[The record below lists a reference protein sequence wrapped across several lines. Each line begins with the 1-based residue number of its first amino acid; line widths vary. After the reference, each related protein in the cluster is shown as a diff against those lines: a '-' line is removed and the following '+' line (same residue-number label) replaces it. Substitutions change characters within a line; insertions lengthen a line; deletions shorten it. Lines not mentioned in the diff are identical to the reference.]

1 VRIIKKPSRL
11 LALTTLGLALS
22 LGMIGVASAQEDTTT
37 QKQDQQAPAAGD
49 QQDPAAGD
57 KQQAPQFGPRKK
69 NGQKQGQAGQQPP
82 PKIDMIAENGQWKVQ
97 CETVPP
103 MEGQPGGR
111 QCGMIQVTK
120 SEKNPKATLTLVIV
134 NTKQN
139 GKSLFNMRVIAPIGV
154 FLPTGVA
161 LEIDGNAVGRVP
173 FTRCMP
179 QICMAFAEAS
189 PDTLTKLKK
198 GKLANFIIYEAP
210 GIGLPM
216 KLSLE
221 GFSAS
226 LAALEKASNGG

>member
-1 VRIIKKPSRL
+1 MRIIMKPSHL
-11 LALTTLGLALS
+11 LALASLGLTLS
-22 LGMIGVASAQEDTTT
+22 LGAPGIATAQEDTTT
-37 QKQDQQAPAAGD
+37 QKQDQQAPAAEGQ
-49 QQDPAAGD
+49 QQDG
-57 KQQAPQFGPRKK
+57 QPQFGPRAK
-69 NGQKQGQAGQQPP
+69 KQGGQQQGKPGKEP
-82 PKIDMIAENGQWKVQ
+82 PKIDLVAENGKWKVQ
-97 CETVPP
+97 CETVPAI
-103 MEGQPGGR
+103 EGQPAGR
-111 QCGMIQVTK
+111 QCGMIQVTQ
-120 SEKNPKATLTLVIV
+120 SEKNAKATLTLVIV
-134 NTKQN
+134 RTMQADKAIY
-139 GKSLFNMRVIAPIGV
+139 NMRVIAPIGV

-189 PDTLTKLKK
+189 ADTLSKLKK

>member
-1 VRIIKKPSRL
+1 MKPSRL
-11 LALTTLGLALS
+11 LALASLGLALG
-22 LGMIGVASAQEDTTT
+22 LGMPGIAAAQDTTT
-37 QKQDQQAPAAGD
+37 QDQQPAAGD
-49 QQDPAAGD
+49 QQPAAGD
-57 KQQAPQFGPRKK
+57 QNGATQFGPRAKK
-69 NGQKQGQAGQQPP
+69 AGQQGQQQQPGQQPP
-82 PKIDMIAENGQWKVQ
+82 PKIDLIAENGQWRVQ
-97 CETVPP
+97 CETVPA
-103 MEGQPGGR
+103 MEGQPAGR

-120 SEKNPKATLTLVIV
+120 SEKNPKASLTLVIV
-134 NTKQN
+134 SSKQN
-139 GKSLFNMRVIAPIGV
+139 GKTLYNMRVLAPIGV

-189 PDTLTKLKK
+189 SDTVAKLKK
-198 GKLANFIIYEAP
+198 GKAANFIIYEAP

-226 LAALEKASNGG
+226 LAALDKASTTN

>member
-1 VRIIKKPSRL
+1 MKPSRL
-11 LALTTLGLALS
+11 LALASLGLALG
-22 LGMIGVASAQEDTTT
+22 LALPGIAAAQDTTT
-37 QKQDQQAPAAGD
+37 QDQQAPAAGD
-49 QQDPAAGD
+49 QQPAAGD
-57 KQQAPQFGPRKK
+57 QGASQFGPRAKK
-69 NGQKQGQAGQQPP
+69 TGQQQQGQPGQQPP
-82 PKIDMIAENGQWKVQ
+82 PPKIDLIAENGQWRVQ
-97 CETVPP
+97 CESVPA
-103 MEGQPGGR
+103 MEGQPAGR

-120 SEKNPKATLTLVIV
+120 SDKNPKASLTLVMV
-134 NTKQN
+134 STKQN
-139 GKSLFNMRVIAPIGV
+139 GKVLYNMRVLAPIGV

-189 PDTLTKLKK
+189 PDTITKLKK
-198 GKLANFIIYEAP
+198 GKAANFIIYEAP

-226 LAALEKASNGG
+226 LAALDKAGIPN

>member
-1 VRIIKKPSRL
+1 MKPSRL
-11 LALTTLGLALS
+11 LALTSLGLALG
-22 LGMIGVASAQEDTTT
+22 LGLSGIAAAQDDTAA
-37 QKQDQQAPAAGD
+37 QKQDQQAPADA
-49 QQDPAAGD
+49 QQGG
-57 KQQAPQFGPRKK
+57 QQQFGPRAKK
-69 NGQKQGQAGQQPP
+69 AGQQQAQPGQQQA
-82 PKIDMIAENGQWKVQ
+82 PKIDLIAENGQWKVQ

-111 QCGMIQVTK
+111 QCGMVQVTN
-120 SEKNPKATLTLVIV
+120 SEKNPKASLTLVIV
-134 NTKQN
+134 STKQN
-139 GKSLFNMRVIAPIGV
+139 GKQLYNMRVIAPIGV

-189 PDTLTKLKK
+189 PDTLAKLKK
-198 GKLANFIIYEAP
+198 GKAANFIIYEAP

-216 KLSLE
+216 KLSLD

-226 LAALEKASNGG
+226 LAALDKASNGG

>member
-1 VRIIKKPSRL
+1 VRINIKPSRL

-49 QQDPAAGD
+49 QQ
-57 KQQAPQFGPRKK
+57 QPQFGPRKK
-69 NGQKQGQAGQQPP
+69 AGQQQQAQPGQQQTP

-97 CETVPP
+97 CETIPAA
-103 MEGQPGGR
+103 EGQPGGR

-120 SEKNPKATLTLVIV
+120 SEKNPKASLTLVLV
-134 NTKQN
+134 STKQN
-139 GKSLFNMRVIAPIGV
+139 GKQLYNMRVIAPIGV

-179 QICMAFAEAS
+179 QVCMAFAEAS
-189 PDTLTKLKK
+189 ADTLSKLKK

-226 LAALEKASNGG
+226 LAALDKASNGG

>member
-1 VRIIKKPSRL
+1 MKPSRL
-11 LALTTLGLALS
+11 LALSALALS
-22 LGMIGVASAQEDTTT
+22 LGMSGMAAAQEDTTS
-37 QKQDQQAPAAGD
+37 QKQDQQAPAADGQGG
-49 QQDPAAGD
+49 QQ
-57 KQQAPQFGPRKK
+57 QQFGPRAKK
-69 NGQKQGQAGQQPP
+69 AGQQQGQQPP
-82 PKIDMIAENGQWKVQ
+82 QPKIDLIAENGQWKVQ
-97 CETVPP
+97 CEAVPAA
-103 MEGQPGGR
+103 EGQPAGR

-120 SEKNPKATLTLVIV
+120 SDKNPKASLTLVIV
-134 NTKQN
+134 STKQN
-139 GKSLFNMRVIAPIGV
+139 GKSLYNMRVIAPIGV

-198 GKLANFIIYEAP
+198 GKEANFIIYEAP

-226 LAALEKASNGG
+226 LTALDKASNGG

>member
-1 VRIIKKPSRL
+1 MRIINKPSRL
-11 LALTTLGLALS
+11 LALTSLGLALS
-22 LGMIGVASAQEDTTT
+22 FGMMGVATAQEDTTT

-49 QQDPAAGD
+49 QQ
-57 KQQAPQFGPRKK
+57 QPQFGPRKK
-69 NGQKQGQAGQQPP
+69 AGQQQAQPGQQPPPP

-97 CETVPP
+97 CETVPAV
-103 MEGQPGGR
+103 EGQPGGR

-120 SEKNPKATLTLVIV
+120 SEKNPKASLTLVLV
-134 NTKQN
+134 STKQN
-139 GKSLFNMRVIAPIGV
+139 GKQLYNMRVIAPIGV

-179 QICMAFAEAS
+179 QVCMAFAEAS
-189 PDTLTKLKK
+189 ADTLSKLKK

-226 LAALEKASNGG
+226 LAALDKASNGG

>member
-1 VRIIKKPSRL
+1 MRIIMKPSRL
-11 LALTTLGLALS
+11 LALASLGLALS
-22 LGMIGVASAQEDTTT
+22 LGAPGIAFAQEDTTT
-37 QKQDQQAPAAGD
+37 QKQDQQAPAADG
-49 QQDPAAGD
+49 Q
-57 KQQAPQFGPRKK
+57 PQFGPRAKK
-69 NGQKQGQAGQQPP
+69 QAGQQQGKPGKEP
-82 PKIDMIAENGQWKVQ
+82 PKIDLIAENGKWKVQ
-97 CETVPP
+97 CEALPAV
-103 MEGQPGGR
+103 EGQPAGR

-120 SEKNPKATLTLVIV
+120 SEKNPKASLTLVLV
-134 NTKQN
+134 STKQN
-139 GKSLFNMRVIAPIGV
+139 GKQLYNMRVIAPIGV

-226 LAALEKASNGG
+226 LTALQEN